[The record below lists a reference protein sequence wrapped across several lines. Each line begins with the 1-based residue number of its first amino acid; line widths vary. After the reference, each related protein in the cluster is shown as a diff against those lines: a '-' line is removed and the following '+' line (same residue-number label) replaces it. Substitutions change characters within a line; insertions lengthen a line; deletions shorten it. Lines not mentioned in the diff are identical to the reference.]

1 MSSAWCTGTIAEL
14 GFWRIQV
21 LVLVVVLAMAIEFI
35 FCVTLGKLF
44 PLHWP
49 QWGDCTV
56 LDGVSALP
64 VEAHFKGK
72 DPISGGIKE
81 LR

>member
-1 MSSAWCTGTIAEL
+1 
-14 GFWRIQV
+14 
-21 LVLVVVLAMAIEFI
+21 MAIEFI

-64 VEAHFKGK
+64 VEARFKGK
-72 DPISGGIKE
+72 DPISDGIKE